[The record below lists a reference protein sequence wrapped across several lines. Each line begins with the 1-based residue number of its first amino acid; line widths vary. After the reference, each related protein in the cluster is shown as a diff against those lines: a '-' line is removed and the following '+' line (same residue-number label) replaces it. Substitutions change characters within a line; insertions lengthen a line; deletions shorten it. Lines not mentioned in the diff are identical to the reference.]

1 MTNKIL
7 KWYISGFYRSGNDL
21 ILDTY
26 RYSTTRTTY
35 EKKYIIFDNEN
46 NELLQADTKPQLI
59 KLLLNYMNGIYS
71 TKDKKFYNLTDGAI
85 IGSKNKVVNTLLN
98 RYNWTI
104 ISRILSKRTTREY
117 TTGQPITRPDY
128 FINDDI
134 NEAEIRETLQND
146 YYINE
151 LKPPKYQIYCNSK
164 F

>member
-1 MTNKIL
+1 
-7 KWYISGFYRSGNDL
+7 
-21 ILDTY
+21 
-26 RYSTTRTTY
+26 
-35 EKKYIIFDNEN
+35 
-46 NELLQADTKPQLI
+46 
-59 KLLLNYMNGIYS
+59 MNGIYS